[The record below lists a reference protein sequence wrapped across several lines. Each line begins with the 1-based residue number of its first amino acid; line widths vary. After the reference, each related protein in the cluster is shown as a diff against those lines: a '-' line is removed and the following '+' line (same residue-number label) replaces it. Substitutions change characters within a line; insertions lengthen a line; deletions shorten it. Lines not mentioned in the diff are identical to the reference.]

1 MMESGELKTGDE
13 VVLTGPTTGALIFKV
28 DELRYDLQPVDKV
41 RKGDLFSMPVPEK
54 VRPSDKLYLWEETG
68 IK

>member
-1 MMESGELKTGDE
+1 
-13 VVLTGPTTGALIFKV
+13 VLTGPTTGALIFKV